1 MIELKPRQRAILAA
15 VVEKYVQSAEPV
27 GSGAVSSDPL
37 LAAKFGALSPATVRN
52 ELAELENLGF
62 LQQPHTSA
70 GRVPTDLGY
79 RYYVNL
85 LSRPRE
91 LSFVEETQL
100 EAVAPPAS
108 SVEDALEDAMVILA
122 KMTGYPA
129 VANLPGAKRDTMRLL
144 QLNPIA
150 PRRLILVLMTSSGRI
165 EHRVFE
171 VDDDV
176 SPTRLQ
182 TVVTFLNENLGGK
195 TLAKTKSADFETVS
209 KGLHDQTVIGLARRA
224 WEMVQGSI
232 AEIADE
238 KIVVQGLI
246 TLLDEPEFSQ
256 IGQARA
262 ALRLLEDQ
270 SAMGGLLKA
279 SSLDAMGQMVR
290 IGREMPNLEH
300 PNAQIF
306 SFVGVSYGVG
316 NEVLGT
322 LGVLGP
328 ARMRY
333 NDALSI
339 VPALAARLQI
349 TLESF

>member
-1 MIELKPRQRAILAA
+1 MAA
-15 VVEKYVQSAEPV
+15 LVEKYVQSAEPV
-27 GSGAVSSDPL
+27 GSAAIAGDPV
-37 LAAKFGALSPATVRN
+37 LAARFGALSSATVRN
-52 ELAELENLGF
+52 ELAELENLGY
-62 LQQPHTSA
+62 LAQPHTSA

-79 RYYVNL
+79 RFYVNL

-91 LSFVEETQL
+91 LSAREESQL
-100 EAVAPPAS
+100 EVVAPPAS
-108 SVEDALEDAMVILA
+108 SVEDALEDAMLVLA
-122 KMTGYPA
+122 RMTGYPA
-129 VANLPGAKRDTMRLL
+129 VANLPGARRDTMRLL
-144 QLNPIA
+144 QLNPLA
-150 PRRLILVLMTSSGRI
+150 PRRLILVLVTSAGRI

-176 SPTRLQ
+176 SPARLA
-182 TVVTFLNENLGGK
+182 VVVEFLNENLGGK
-195 TLAKTKSADFETVS
+195 SLSQTKTANFETVS
-209 KGLHDQTVIGLARRA
+209 KGLHDHSVIGLARRA
-224 WEMVQGSI
+224 WDMVQNSV

-256 IGQARA
+256 INQARA
-262 ALRLLEDQ
+262 ALRLLEDPG
-270 SAMGGLLKA
+270 AIGGLLNA
-279 SSLDAMGQMVR
+279 APLLQGAQLVR
-290 IGREMPNLEH
+290 IGREMPDLEH
-300 PNAQIF
+300 PNARVF

-333 NDALSI
+333 NDALAI
-339 VPALAARLQI
+339 VPALAARLQL